1 MSPEQKELI
10 RLRLSLHTGVDAG
23 EIFPEAF
30 FDERRRGAVVRS
42 VIEGEH
48 YPHINAAFVTRAG
61 ELVCL
66 TQTGLN

>member
-1 MSPEQKELI
+1 MTAEDKTNI
-10 RLRLSLHTGVDAG
+10 RLRLSLHTGTDVG
-23 EIFPEAF
+23 EVFPEAF

-42 VIEGEH
+42 VIKGQH